1 MLGLIRTETAIGA
14 GAGEYHAWISACQGR
29 DVELRL
35 RKSAL
40 AGGPA
45 VLRTRF
51 PISGPR
57 SVDSAIWV
65 MEAGHEWEPIL
76 LGRLRMLVGAGSAAS
91 KLCFEG
97 RARARKA
104 QLTKS
109 AQAVRRDGELLA
121 RELIARI
128 AFEVENMRQAD
139 AMPLSA

>member
-1 MLGLIRTETAIGA
+1 MFGLIRTETAIGA
-14 GAGEYHAWISACQGR
+14 GAGEYRAWLSACQGR

-35 RKSAL
+35 PKSAH

-45 VLRTRF
+45 VLRTKF

-57 SVDSAIWV
+57 SIDSAIWV
-65 MEAGHEWEPIL
+65 MEGGHEWEPVL
-76 LGRLRMLVGAGSAAS
+76 LGRLRLLVGAGSAAS

-97 RARARKA
+97 RARARRA

-121 RELIARI
+121 RELIARV
-128 AFEVENMRQAD
+128 AFEVESMAQAD
-139 AMPLSA
+139 SMPLSA